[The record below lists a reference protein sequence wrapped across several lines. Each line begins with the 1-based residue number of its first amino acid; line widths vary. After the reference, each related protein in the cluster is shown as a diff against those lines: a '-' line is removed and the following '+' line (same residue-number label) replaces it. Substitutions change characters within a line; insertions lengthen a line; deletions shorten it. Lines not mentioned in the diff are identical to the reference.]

1 MENKKYL
8 SEDNYQKV
16 VKNLSKVSIIILILG
31 FLLGGGLI
39 GYGFVKSNE
48 DKVDI
53 VEEKKEEKSESEIQL
68 EIVTLE
74 GEVAALD
81 AKQREEFD
89 LNGFSE
95 EFYRLG
101 NEREKKEL
109 KVANL
114 NVGNFD
120 TLDAFD
126 SFKRES
132 EEIKSNIKVAPYYMY
147 GSFIIFSSIVVS
159 FMVFLFSRRREISAF
174 SVQQSMPVAKEG
186 LEKMAP
192 TFGEV
197 GKEIAKGVSEGLKE
211 SSREE

>member
-68 EIVTLE
+68 EIETLE